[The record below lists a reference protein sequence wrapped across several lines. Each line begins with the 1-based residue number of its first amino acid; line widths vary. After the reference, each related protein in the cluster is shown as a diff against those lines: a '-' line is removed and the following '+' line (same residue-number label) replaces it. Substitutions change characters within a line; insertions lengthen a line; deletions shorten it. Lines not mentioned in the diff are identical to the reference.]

1 MDVLNCYSTKMLNI
15 ISLVVMFRFIFFVL
29 FYPHYFLYPVLEA
42 FEELTGA
49 TSQNVGVGVP
59 VADEKEEK
67 EQDDDLFFVSQMTKV
82 VEAGSKDDAL
92 AAAEAEK
99 QVEESG
105 VEVKLAKKEALGGK
119 TKEPVIE
126 DVVPA
131 KKQSLV
137 GTVVVPEAL
146 ENVVNP
152 VVSSGEQ
159 VAKGT

>member
-1 MDVLNCYSTKMLNI
+1 MDVLNCYSTKMVNI

-49 TSQNVGVGVP
+49 TSQNVGVRVP

-67 EQDDDLFFVSQMTKV
+67 EQDNDLFFVSQMTKIV
-82 VEAGSKDDAL
+82 QNASKDDTL

-105 VEVKLAKKEALGGK
+105 VEVKLAKKALGGK
-119 TKEPVIE
+119 TKEPVI
-126 DVVPA
+126 
-131 KKQSLV
+131 
-137 GTVVVPEAL
+137 PEAL